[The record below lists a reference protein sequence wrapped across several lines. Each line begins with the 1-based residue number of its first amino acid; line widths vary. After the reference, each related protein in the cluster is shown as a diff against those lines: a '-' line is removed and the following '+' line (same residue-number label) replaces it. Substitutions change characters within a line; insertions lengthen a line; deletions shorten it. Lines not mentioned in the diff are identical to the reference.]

1 MSKAVYNDE
10 MSEVLLENVPEKLR
24 SASDLVK
31 NVPYEIRDFAGFLA
45 SVSKDTLNPADMMEV
60 VICTLADIEADNYNI
75 PTYLWGEGRKI
86 DVYIRYFPLI
96 IDEIASEEFAKD
108 FRELFEDMLCKPWP
122 PVDKNKEEYGVTILE
137 NGLVDISNKDKAEVL
152 ASLYNN
158 SHPQG
163 LGFHEFRP
171 EPMTLEEAREIL
183 KEKAIFDYLYGR
195 VMKINLENDLVCT
208 SWYNKVNG
216 EGAAEKAISQCPNL
230 K

>member
-1 MSKAVYNDE
+1 MDKKEFMVKAVDDKKD
-10 MSEVLLENVPEKLR
+10 LILEL
-24 SASDLVK
+24 SDRI
-31 NVPYEIRDFAGFLA
+31 YDFAETGFH
-45 SVSKDTLNPADMMEV
+45 
-60 VICTLADIEADNYNI
+60 
-75 PTYLWGEGRKI
+75 
-86 DVYIRYFPLI
+86 
-96 IDEIASEEFAKD
+96 EFKSA
-108 FRELFEDMLCKPWP
+108 ELFEDMLCKPWP

-163 LGFHEFRP
+163 LGFREFRP
-171 EPMTLEEAREIL
+171 EPMTVEEAREIL